1 MIREFERNRL
11 PFTELC
17 RGDFGRKQIFTS
29 AKEINKDNIV
39 KVLGDSL
46 ATHWSNRAEIRYL
59 DRYYRG
65 DQPILYTVKKVR
77 PEINNKIVENHAL
90 EIVRFMNAQ
99 KFGEPIQYINRT
111 KDEKITK
118 MVDSLNDLMSSLDK
132 YAHDIEL
139 GEWQSI
145 CGTAYRFIW
154 IDTSKDYSFDIETL
168 SPLDTFVVYSTG
180 NGKKPLMSVQ
190 LVKSVDGKNQY
201 QCYTEKEYYL
211 IEGSKIVREEANGM
225 FRIPVIEFPN
235 NSRRLSDIEI
245 VSTMLDAINS
255 VQSNRLNGIEQ
266 FVQAFM
272 KFVNCEIDED
282 SFLKMCQLGA
292 IAIKG
297 QSGVQADVDLI
308 SQQLDQ
314 EQTQVSKDDLY
325 KNVLI
330 IEGMP
335 SREQNTGGDTGQA
348 VYLRNGWDFA
358 EQRAELIEPTIIRSE
373 KRFLGIVFYILKT
386 KGKDINLNIKDV
398 DVKITRNKTDNML
411 VKSQA
416 LLNYLAAG
424 LNPKIAITSCEAF
437 GDPEKVY
444 VQSKPYLDTKYKTVD
459 MAKEE
464 EQNQPVLVTNGGD
477 NNVT

>member
-39 KVLGDSL
+39 KILGDSL
-46 ATHWSNRAEIRYL
+46 ATHWSNRAETRYL

-111 KDEKITK
+111 KDEKITG
-118 MVDSLNDLMSSLDK
+118 MVDNLNDLMSSLDK

-145 CGTAYRFIW
+145 CGTAYRFVW
-154 IDTSKDYSFDIETL
+154 IDTSKEYSFDLETL
-168 SPLDTFVVYSTG
+168 NPMNTFVVYSTG

-190 LVKSVDGKNQY
+190 LVKSEDGKNQY
-201 QCYTEKEYYL
+201 QCYTEKEYFL
-211 IEGSKIVREEANGM
+211 IEGSKVIENKTNGM
-225 FRIPVIEFPN
+225 FQIPVIEFPN

-245 VSTMLDAINS
+245 VSTMLDAINN

-282 SFLKMCQLGA
+282 EFLEMCELGA

-297 QSGVQADVDLI
+297 QQGVNADVDLI

-358 EQRAELIEPTIIRSE
+358 EQRAELIEPSIIRSE
-373 KRFLGIVFYILKT
+373 KRFLNIIFYILKT
-386 KGKDINLNIKDV
+386 KNADINLNIKDV

-416 LLNYLAAG
+416 LLNYLSAG
-424 LNPKIAITSCEAF
+424 INPKIAISSCEAF
-437 GDPEKVY
+437 GDPEKVF
-444 VQSKPYLDTKYKTVD
+444 VQSKSYLDAKYKTVD
-459 MAKEE
+459 MIKEE
-464 EQNQPVLVTNGGD
+464 EQSQSQLVENGGD

>member
-39 KVLGDSL
+39 KILGESL
-46 ATHWSNRAEIRYL
+46 AAHWQNRAEIRYL

-111 KDEKITK
+111 KDEKITG

-145 CGTAYRFIW
+145 CGTAYRFVW
-154 IDTSKDYSFDIETL
+154 IDTSKEYSFDLETL
-168 SPLDTFVVYSTG
+168 NPMNTFVIYSTG

-190 LVKSVDGKNQY
+190 LVKSEDGKNQY
-201 QCYTEKEYYL
+201 QCYTEKEYFL
-211 IEGSKIVREEANGM
+211 IEGSKIVDNKANGM
-225 FRIPVIEFPN
+225 FQIPVIEFPN

-272 KFVNCEIDED
+272 KFVNCEIDENE
-282 SFLKMCQLGA
+282 FLKMCELGA
-292 IAIKG
+292 IAVKG
-297 QSGVQADVDLI
+297 QQGITSDVDVI
-308 SQQLDQ
+308 SQELNQ
-314 EQTQVSKDDLY
+314 EQTQISKDDLY
-325 KNVLI
+325 RNMLI

-358 EQRAELIEPTIIRSE
+358 EQRAELVEPTIIRSE
-373 KRFLGIVFYILKT
+373 KRFLNIIFYILKT
-386 KGKDINLNIKDV
+386 KDTDIKLDIKDV

-424 LNPKIAITSCEAF
+424 INPKIAIASCEAF
-437 GDPEKVY
+437 GDPEKVF
-444 VQSKPYLDTKYKTVD
+444 VQSKPYLDAKYKTVD
-459 MAKEE
+459 MIKEE
-464 EQNQPVLVTNGGD
+464 EQSQSQLVMNGGD

>member
-17 RGDFGRKQIFTS
+17 RGDFGRKQIFTNV
-29 AKEINKDNIV
+29 KEISKDNII
-39 KVLGDSL
+39 KVLGDSI

-65 DQPILYTVKKVR
+65 DQPILYMVKKVR

-99 KFGEPIQYINRT
+99 KFGEAIQYINRT
-111 KDEKITK
+111 KDENITK
-118 MVDSLNDLMSSLDK
+118 MVDSLNDLMSALDK

-154 IDTSKDYSFDIETL
+154 IDNSKEYSFDLETL
-168 SPLDTFVVYSTG
+168 NPMNTFVVYSTG

-190 LVKSVDGKNQY
+190 LVKSEKGKNQY
-201 QCYTEKEYYL
+201 QCYTNKEYFL
-211 IEGSKIVREEANGM
+211 IEGSKVIEEKPNGM
-225 FRIPVIEFPN
+225 FRIPIVEFPN

-282 SFLKMCQLGA
+282 DFLKMCELGA

-297 QSGVQADVDLI
+297 HQGVTADVDLI

-325 KNVLI
+325 KNILI

-358 EQRAELIEPTIIRSE
+358 EQRAELIEPIIIRSE
-373 KRFLGIVFYILKT
+373 KRFLDIVFYILKT
-386 KGKDINLNIKDV
+386 KNKDIKLDIKDI

-416 LLNYLAAG
+416 LLNYLSAG
-424 LNPKIAITSCEAF
+424 LNPKIAIASCEAF

-444 VQSKPYLDTKYKTVD
+444 MQSKDYLDAKYKTVN
-459 MAKEE
+459 MLKEE
-464 EQNQPVLVTNGGD
+464 VQSQSEMNGGD
-477 NNVT
+477 NNVI